1 MVNIYSLKK
10 LCKYYKQVNI
20 LYKENLIP
28 LYHHILHEYMIY
40 ADMKLEYKYNK
51 LEFAFC

>member
-10 LCKYYKQVNI
+10 LCKYYKQVN
-20 LYKENLIP
+20 KENLIP